1 MQTDDKQKSGP
12 RASLSRRTF
21 LQFAAAGSAA
31 TLPAVAQ
38 AAVSC
43 QDGDPQQLSD
53 EEQVNA
59 CIAQLTDI
67 LRRMWPQAECKHAD
81 RGLQLRDDGSWRL
94 SLYGQVQYMSFDGD
108 GFYEVSVDGILTVYY
123 LERDVQRRV
132 SDGSP
137 IPGSEFFWSYQW
149 WDGEIIE
156 KRRIVMPRI
165 VRKRPDIKHK
175 SFEVR

>member
-1 MQTDDKQKSGP
+1 MQTDINQKSGS

-43 QDGDPQQLSD
+43 HDDNSRWLSD
-53 EEQVNA
+53 EEQVDV
-59 CIAQLTDI
+59 CIAQLTEI
-67 LRRMWPQAECKHAD
+67 LARMRPQAECSNAHLA
-81 RGLQLRDDGSWRL
+81 LQLREDGSWRL
-94 SLYGQVQYMSFDGD
+94 SLYGQVQYIPFDGD

-132 SDGSP
+132 SDGMP

-149 WDGEIIE
+149 WEGEIVE
-156 KRRIVMPRI
+156 KRRIVLPRI
-165 VRKRPDIKHK
+165 VRKRPDIRHK